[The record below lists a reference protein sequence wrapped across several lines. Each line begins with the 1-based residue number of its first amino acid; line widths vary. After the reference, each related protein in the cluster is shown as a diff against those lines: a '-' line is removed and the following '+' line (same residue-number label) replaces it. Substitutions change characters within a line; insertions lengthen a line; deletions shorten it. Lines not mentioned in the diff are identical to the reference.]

1 MRASWYFDLI
11 SPFSYLHLK
20 QFHRLPADLEIE
32 YVPVL
37 FAGMLKHWENKGPA
51 EIPPKRVYMYRQLT
65 WLAAHLGIPFRIP
78 PAHPFNSL
86 QGLRLL
92 IAAGPTRQHV
102 ETAFDMV
109 WKEGGDLQDPK
120 GLEELARRL
129 HIGDA
134 QAALADEQVKTRL
147 KTNTDAAISR
157 GVFGV
162 PSFLLEDAL
171 FWGQDSLEMMLDYL
185 KDPGLFATAE
195 MRRVCELP
203 IGTMRREVT
212 KS

>member
-1 MRASWYFDLI
+1 
-11 SPFSYLHLK
+11 
-20 QFHRLPADLEIE
+20 LEIE
-32 YVPVL
+32 HVPVL